1 MVIITNQAQ
10 GTIAIVLLMFC
21 SGSTALSVVA
31 NTLPAYRAIASYRV
45 IGGTTDGGGD
55 GGEEGEGV
63 REEVMGRGRNQ
74 WWVWLQGQRSVVT
87 TTRLGLDSVCYLII
101 IARAPGIY
109 IHPGTHM

>member
-1 MVIITNQAQ
+1 M
-10 GTIAIVLLMFC
+10 
-21 SGSTALSVVA
+21 
-31 NTLPAYRAIASYRV
+31 

-55 GGEEGEGV
+55 NGEEGEGV
-63 REEVMGRGRNQ
+63 REEVMGEWGRGRNQ

-109 IHPGTHM
+109 IHLGTHM